1 MKLKVVFLSFS
12 VTFVLSFLILLP
24 DFISK
29 NTKTFLTEVQKELK
43 ARTINFSYGDVE
55 SNLLPL
61 SVTVKDLEFTTYKNE
76 KIVNVQ
82 QLSLSKWSIANL
94 FELLQG
100 DLELEELSRLHL
112 AIQGIDVSEELL
124 PAQIT
129 GLVSGLG
136 YEDFLF
142 NFTADYFYEKQTKQ
156 LNLKELSLESPKV
169 AKINVALLLNEFDIA
184 EVMQGTFTNIAVE
197 NLKVEFKDMSLI
209 KRYKN
214 FISKT
219 FAVDPMKTLA
229 FLKSPAGDSQK
240 NKVNQRDPA
249 SIDIESK
256 IKDSLYAFL
265 ENPDTYRIKVAP
277 DKALSYK
284 DISIMLMLS
293 PERLSSAL
301 NVQFEVN
308 GQRFE

>member
-1 MKLKVVFLSFS
+1 MKLKVVFLSFV

-29 NTKTFLTEVQKELK
+29 NTKTFLTEVQRELK
-43 ARTINFSYGDVE
+43 IRTINFSYGDVE
-55 SNLLPL
+55 SHLLPL

-82 QLSLSKWSIANL
+82 QVSLSKWSVANL

-124 PAQIT
+124 PDQVT

-156 LNLKELSLESPKV
+156 LNLKELSLECPKV
-169 AKINVALLLNEFDIA
+169 AKLNVALLLNEFDIND
-184 EVMQGTFTNIAVE
+184 VMQGTFTNIAVE

-209 KRYKN
+209 KRYKS

-229 FLKSPAGDSQK
+229 FLKTPGEAQK
-240 NKVNQRDPA
+240 NKVIQRDPA
-249 SIDIESK
+249 NVDIEAK

-265 ENPDTYRIKVAP
+265 ENPDTYKIKVAP

-301 NVQFEVN
+301 NLQFEVN
-308 GQRFE
+308 GEKFE